1 MSIFLLL
8 YMVKFAYIQ
17 KEVMSM
23 VKKIFPLLFLL
34 LLVGCNQSTTSSN
47 ENNVNKSNESKSV
60 QKNEYENIHK
70 IVVPKERELVN
81 GLLAYQEFSIAV
93 IKHIGEKY
101 NIPVK
106 VQEVTNFEDALIA
119 LEEGRVDVVL
129 DAVSINN
136 PNLKTTYSYLSS
148 PLYFPNGL
156 EIIEHRSYRMA
167 VNKKN
172 KDLLKLL
179 NNEIIA
185 MKENGELDKLRNKY
199 LGEREK
205 KEHLTV
211 DDITYGNTIEQM
223 TPQER
228 DTLLKEIDEYSK
240 VNQ

>member
-1 MSIFLLL
+1 
-8 YMVKFAYIQ
+8 MVKFSHVQ
-17 KEVMSM
+17 EEVMSM
-23 VKKIFPLLFLL
+23 FKKIFPLLFLL

-47 ENNVNKSNESKSV
+47 ENNVIKSNETKSV
-60 QKNEYENIHK
+60 QKKEYKNIDK
-70 IVVPKERELVN
+70 IVVPKETEFVN
-81 GLLAYQEFSIAV
+81 GLKAYQEFSIAV
-93 IKHIGEKY
+93 IKHISEKY

-106 VQEVTNFEDALIA
+106 IQEITNFEDALIA

-129 DAVSINN
+129 GAVSINN

-148 PLYFPNGL
+148 PLYFPNGI
-156 EIIEHRSYRMA
+156 EIMEHKSYRMA

-179 NNEIIA
+179 NNEIIK
-185 MKENGELDKLRNKY
+185 MKENGELDKLRNEY

-240 VNQ
+240 VSQ